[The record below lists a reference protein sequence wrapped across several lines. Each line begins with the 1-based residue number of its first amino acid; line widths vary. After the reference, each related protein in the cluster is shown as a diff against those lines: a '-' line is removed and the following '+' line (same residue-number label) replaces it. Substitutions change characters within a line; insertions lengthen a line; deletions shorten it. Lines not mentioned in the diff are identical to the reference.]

1 MVSLLLGAEYYIY
14 LVNNMIPK
22 IVQNLDRGRTV
33 WKTDKFE
40 AILRAISDLFTDASI
55 EEKKKEKKS
64 IYYNRSKFDQKR
76 PNEF

>member
-40 AILRAISDLFTDASI
+40 AILRAISLFTDASI

-64 IYYNRSKFDQKR
+64 IYYNRSKFDKKR